1 MAESNKD
8 KPTLIIDSNVW
19 DMTWILNKTARL
31 VEKYE
36 VPITITI
43 DKSNSVEV
51 QIIFG
56 LVGGAFGGEMARLF
70 ARDIYFYAKEK
81 LIKQRTGKKPPQ
93 IKSPQKK
100 MDMMISRDQGARKKV
115 QRLKKEIEIRWNDR
129 WEEEGLPTGEEDE
142 R

>member
-1 MAESNKD
+1 MAVSNKD

-36 VPITITI
+36 LPITITI
-43 DKSNSVEV
+43 NKSNSVEV

-56 LVGGAFGGEMARLF
+56 LIGGAFVGEMARLF
-70 ARDIYFYAKEK
+70 AQDIYFYAKEK
-81 LIKQRTGKKPPQ
+81 LIKQRTGTKPQ
-93 IKSPQKK
+93 KMKSPQKK
-100 MDMMISRDQGARKKV
+100 MDMITSRELGARKEV
-115 QRLKKEIEIRWNDR
+115 QRPKKEIEIRWNDA
-129 WEEEGLPTGEEDE
+129 WEEEGLPTGQEDE